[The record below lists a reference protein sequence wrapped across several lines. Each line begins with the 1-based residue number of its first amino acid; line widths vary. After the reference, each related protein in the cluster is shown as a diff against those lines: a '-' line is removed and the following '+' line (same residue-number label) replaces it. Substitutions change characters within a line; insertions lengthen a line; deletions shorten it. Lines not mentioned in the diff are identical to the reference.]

1 MADYLTTD
9 TELTSVADAIREK
22 GGTSAALVWPS
33 GYVDAIDAIETGG
46 GGATLYKIDNNGS
59 RSAPDTI
66 TIDGT
71 TYDENFSNV
80 RMGYAP
86 AGATVSFCY
95 DYNNDW
101 VLDSVV
107 ITGSSTQVPVTTR
120 TTEHAGYTVYMFTM
134 PDADVTI
141 NSYYDD

>member
-22 GGTSAALVWPS
+22 GGTSAALEWPQ
-33 GYVDAIDAIETGG
+33 GYVDAIGAISS
-46 GGATLYKIDNNGS
+46 GGATLYKIDNNGG
-59 RSAPDTI
+59 RTAPDTI

-71 TYDENFSNV
+71 TYDENSSTV

-86 AGATVSFCY
+86 AGVTVSFCY
-95 DYNNDW
+95 DYQRRW
-101 VLDSVV
+101 VFDSVV

-120 TTEHAGYTVYMFTM
+120 TTEYSGYTVYMFTM